1 MDKSIQ
7 QLVTEILT
15 DELLVVKN
23 RINPNAALFYDLGL
37 DSLDVVIFCELLESK
52 LSLKDGTVELP
63 TDDYVNLTVKD
74 LFTVAEKAKKQAELE
89 QQKRMLRY
97 RQKQMKTK

>member
-7 QLVTEILT
+7 QLVPEILT

-23 RINPNAALFYDLGL
+23 RIHPNAALFYDLGL

-52 LSLKDGTVELP
+52 LSLKDGTIELP
-63 TDDYVNLTVKD
+63 TADYVNLTVKD

>member
-15 DELLVVKN
+15 NELHVVKN
-23 RINPNAALFYDLGL
+23 RINPNAALFYDLAL

>member
-15 DELLVVKN
+15 DELRVVNN
-23 RINPNAALFYDLGL
+23 RIHPNAALFYDLGL

-52 LSLKDGTVELP
+52 LSLKDGTVELQ
-63 TDDYVNLTVKD
+63 TADYVNLTVKD
-74 LFTVAEKAKKQAELE
+74 LFAVAEKAKKQAELE